1 MKTQFTVLVV
11 AIAAGMISGA
21 CTSGSNGLSGTG
33 GSSSSGTGGSSS
45 SGTGG
50 SSSGGAPG
58 GSCSDVSPCGG
69 SLVGTWNVTTSCLTV
84 TGNLDLSLVG
94 AGCPSAPVTGSL
106 QVIGTWTANGD
117 GTYSDNTITSGQ
129 EQFTLGPSCLVISST
144 QTDCP
149 GAASIIKTLGYSSLT
164 CTSVTGGGCA
174 CSATVNQN
182 GALGMVSVAPTNS
195 GNYTP
200 SGSQVTISGDVGD
213 TQYDYCVS
221 ANTLKMTPQSTS
233 PTMTG
238 TIVLQKSGVTVT
250 GGAGGATGT
259 GGTSSAGGATG
270 TGGASATG
278 GSGGKGGDIGNGGH
292 GGNAGLSGAG
302 GIAGATGTG
311 GSTST
316 GGTTGTGGSGAA
328 GTSGTGGTSGTSTGP
343 CDIYKSGGTPCVAA
357 HSTVRALFGA
367 YSGKLYQV
375 RNTGGTTK
383 DINAVTAGGVADAA
397 AQDSFCSGT
406 TCVITAVYDQTGNAH
421 DLWYQGSG
429 SPVGGKDQPA
439 SATGES
445 IKVGGNKVYSLYIKP
460 SNSYWHD
467 GSKTGVPLGS
477 APEGMYMVTSGTHYN
492 SGCCFDYGNSETGR
506 AYVAGGHMDALNFS
520 DTTAWGTGAGAG
532 PWVMADLEAGLFSQG
547 GSGKNNSDPTQTA
560 TFVTAVL
567 KNNGTTE
574 FALRGADATTGSLAT
589 YYKGALPA
597 GWSPMKKEGA
607 IVLGSGG
614 DCCNT
619 NNNLSQGTF
628 YEGCLVSGYPS
639 DATENS
645 VQANIVAARYGQ

>member
-1 MKTQFTVLVV
+1 M
-11 AIAAGMISGA
+11 
-21 CTSGSNGLSGTG
+21 N
-33 GSSSSGTGGSSS
+33 
-45 SGTGG
+45 
-50 SSSGGAPG
+50 
-58 GSCSDVSPCGG
+58 
-69 SLVGTWNVTTSCLTV
+69 
-84 TGNLDLSLVG
+84 
-94 AGCPSAPVTGSL
+94 
-106 QVIGTWTANGD
+106 
-117 GTYSDNTITSGQ
+117 
-129 EQFTLGPSCLVISST
+129 
-144 QTDCP
+144 
-149 GAASIIKTLGYSSLT
+149 LGYSSLS
-164 CTSVTGGGCA
+164 CTSTAGGGCA
-174 CSATVNQN
+174 CSGTVQQT
-182 GALGMVSVAPTNS
+182 GVLGLVSVAPS
-195 GNYTP
+195 P
-200 SGSQVTISGDVGD
+200 SGSYATSGNQVTITGDAGD
-213 TQYDYCVS
+213 TKYSYCVS
-221 ANTLKMTPQSTS
+221 GNNLTLTPQSTS
-233 PTMTG
+233 PTMAG
-238 TIVLQKSGVTVT
+238 TISLQSSS
-250 GGAGGATGT
+250 TGT
-259 GGTSSAGGATG
+259 GGGAGAGGRGGISGSAGTAGGAG
-270 TGGASATG
+270 T
-278 GSGGKGGDIGNGGH
+278 
-292 GGNAGLSGAG
+292 
-302 GIAGATGTG
+302 AGAAGTPG
-311 GSTST
+311 TAGR
-316 GGTTGTGGSGAA
+316 GGTTGTGGTTGAA
-328 GTSGTGGTSGTSTGP
+328 GRGGTTGAGGSSSGMAGATGGAGTTGTGGSSGTATGP

-375 RNTGGTTK
+375 RNSGGTTQ
-383 DINAVTAGGVADAA
+383 DINAVTAGGVADGP

-406 TCVITAVYDQTGNAH
+406 TCVITAIYDQTGNAH

-460 SNSYWHD
+460 GNSYWHD

-477 APEGMYMVTSGTHYN
+477 APEGMYMVTSGTHFN

-520 DTTAWGTGAGAG
+520 NTTAWGTGAGAG

-560 TFVTAVL
+560 TFVTAIL

-614 DCCNT
+614 DCCAT

-639 DATENS
+639 DATDNA